1 MSEIEQD
8 FKSKYLKYK
17 HKYLDL
23 KNQLGGLHFNKNMSR
38 CISDDNDN
46 GKYDDNKYYN
56 LSKNQCCKN
65 KNKGKYTDCIQVLHT
80 INRTQIPQES
90 SISINQYKFNKDG
103 IYQGNDISYT
113 FKKGQIHK
121 KITLK
126 EDIPIYTY
134 FNYYINTY
142 KYGINQA
149 SIKFTYKD
157 KIIGTGAY
165 GLVLQYKSDDDLY
178 YIAVK
183 YGRIKKDI
191 EVLQELESSNDIKIC
206 NNLVVN
212 SKIYQDSTLSCMI
225 MENAVGT
232 IAELIPVIKKNKN
245 ILIDILYAV
254 VIAIKCLF
262 DYGLYYTDIKMGNIL
277 YRNTDNGIQIILGDI
292 GGAAKIYE
300 PSIRTYAPYEYIN
313 SRDNPYQNNFMLQ
326 KKSII
331 SWAIGIL
338 ILDLLEISHN
348 HLNNSHPDVLKKIM
362 ENGGITTT
370 TENTYI
376 KYHVDHIIILLQQK
390 GHSDI
395 IDLIKKTLCNSND
408 RDDLAKILDKLISL
422 RLQKH
427 NVTADRDEDEDQS
440 SSESE
445 ARDPSDS
452 ITVELLNDADRS
464 REHPEPEFKFMKA
477 KSHEYDTPDAEDFA
491 NIAPFSITP
500 YPYKPV
506 NDNTDQQFGVNKRF
520 RLHSDLSQ
528 YDNKKSRQQI
538 IKENEFV
545 KQFLNS
551 K

>member
-17 HKYLDL
+17 YKYLNL

-103 IYQGNDISYT
+103 IYRGNDISYT
-113 FKKGQIHK
+113 FKKGQTHNEI
-121 KITLK
+121 ILK

-134 FNYYINTY
+134 FQYSN
-142 KYGINQA
+142 KQS
-149 SIKFTYKD
+149 SIKFTYNN
-157 KIIGTGAY
+157 KIIGIGAY
-165 GLVLQYKSDDDLY
+165 GLVLQYKSDDDQY
-178 YIAVK
+178 HIAVK
-183 YGRIKKDI
+183 YGKIQKDI

-232 IAELIPVIKKNKN
+232 IAELIPVIKKNKD

-292 GGAAKIYE
+292 GGAAKINE

-338 ILDLLEISHN
+338 ILDLLEISHSS
-348 HLNNSHPDVLKKIM
+348 LNNIHINVLEKIM
-362 ENGGITTT
+362 KYGGITSG
-370 TENTYI
+370 ENQYI
-376 KYHVDHIIILLQQK
+376 KHNVDKIISLLQQK
-390 GHSDI
+390 SHEDI
-395 IDLIKKTLCNSND
+395 IDLIKKTLCNSGN
-408 RDDLAKILDKLISL
+408 RDDLAKILDKLILL
-422 RLQKH
+422 RTQKH
-427 NVTADRDEDEDQS
+427 NVTANKDEDEDKDKDES

-452 ITVELLNDADRS
+452 ITVELLNDTDRS
-464 REHPEPEFKFMKA
+464 HEHPEPEFKFMKA

-491 NIAPFSITP
+491 DIAPFPITP

-506 NDNTDQQFGVNKRF
+506 NDNTDQQIGVNKRS
-520 RLHSDLSQ
+520 RLYPDLSQ
-528 YDNKKSRQQI
+528 NDNKKSRQQI

-545 KQFLNS
+545 NQFLNS